1 MENELVK
8 GMENERYLVNVAV
21 AGMLQGQFIHRE
33 FVHSEY
39 M

>member
-1 MENELVK
+1 MK
-8 GMENERYLVNVAV
+8 GINFVNVAV